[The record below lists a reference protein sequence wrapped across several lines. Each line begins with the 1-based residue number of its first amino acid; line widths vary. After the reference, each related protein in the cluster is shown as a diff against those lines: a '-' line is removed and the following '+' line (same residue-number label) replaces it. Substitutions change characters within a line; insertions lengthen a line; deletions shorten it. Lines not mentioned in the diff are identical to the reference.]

1 MIKYTLTLILLAGTL
16 QAQESDSNDAKAT
29 LPELAVQG
37 SSMGE
42 IDLSRASILS
52 GDTIESRKIK
62 SISDL
67 SGSAPNFY
75 VNSSGQQSFGDV
87 ITLRGIGNTQL
98 FGDPAVSLYVDGV
111 PAGSTSTYSSDL
123 FDVDSVELLS
133 GFQGHRFGK
142 NSHGG
147 VINIKTRRPSEN
159 HRSKLYAS
167 YGTFNTQ
174 NYRVL
179 ADGPTGEN
187 SSYYFGMNR
196 SESDGFADN
205 TNLLGNDA
213 TSKSWNGRLGFNW
226 VTKEGLE
233 IGLGATWEKFDLGA
247 QPIVPR
253 ASSGNSNYNGFYNRN
268 SSINEVG
275 EISKNSQHLSIKA
288 KTDWGEIKSTTSR
301 NFWKMDPSMLDL
313 NFVDSSL
320 ATLSQ
325 FRQLMSEPVL
335 DSTSKI
341 VEERENIWEELQFSG
356 GDIDEMSWLFGI
368 SFGEEDVTGIATRVV
383 PMPEFGNFADIASYK
398 NENSITS
405 YSFDNQQFGLHTKI
419 SNSIGE
425 HSSYEL
431 GLRFDHEKKKMQR
444 TKTNTSLLL
453 PTVSPSNLEKS
464 FDWFSPFVAFSH
476 DLNEQLK
483 FSFRSSLS
491 QKAGGYTAYV
501 DDVVYIPSFPDL
513 LDLGIVDLEFKE
525 EKNWAN
531 EFKVDFL
538 RKENDIGGSLAV
550 FWNDVK
556 NYQFEK
562 PSGSFDYFVDN
573 ADEVEIYGLEVELFI
588 RPLESST
595 FNFTLGIN
603 ESEIK
608 KHNATSFD
616 ATAQSVLGPHN
627 FAGKKVP
634 FVPESTLGINYRQQ
648 INELLHTNLGLK
660 NIGKTS
666 YLDQTATETVNDSYT
681 LLNANIG
688 YQNNGWAVNLFGTN
702 LTDEEYYTSLV
713 TSLGGAPGV
722 VGSPRVMGLSI
733 SKEF

>member
-1 MIKYTLTLILLAGTL
+1 MKSSLIISSGFLLVGALIG
-16 QAQESDSNDAKAT
+16 QDSNFNAARPT
-29 LPELAVQG
+29 LDELSVKG
-37 SSMGE
+37 TTSSG
-42 IDLSRASILS
+42 IDLTRSSSLS
-52 GDTIESRKIK
+52 GQIIESRKIK

-67 SGSAPNFY
+67 SGFAPNFY

-123 FDVDSVELLS
+123 FDVESVEILS
-133 GFQGHRFGK
+133 GYQGHRFGK
-142 NSHGG
+142 NSPGG
-147 VINIKTRRPSEN
+147 VISIKTRRPDEN

-179 ADGPTGEN
+179 ADGPTGDN
-187 SSYYFGMNR
+187 SSYYFGINR

-205 TNLLGNDA
+205 TNLLGNDS
-213 TSKSWNGRLGFNW
+213 TSESWNGRMGFNW
-226 VTKEGLE
+226 ITKDGLE
-233 IGLGATWEKFDLGA
+233 IGLGATFQEFNLGA

-325 FRQLMSEPVL
+325 LRQFMSLPVL

-368 SFGEEDVTGIATRVV
+368 SLGQEDVTGIATRVV
-383 PMPEFGNFADIASYK
+383 PMPSDTNSSNIAGYA
-398 NENSITS
+398 NYNSITS
-405 YSFDNQQFGLHTKI
+405 YSFDNQQFALHAKI

-425 HSSYEL
+425 NSSYEL

-444 TKTNTSLLL
+444 SKTNTYPFL
-453 PTVSPSNLEKS
+453 PPVSPSNLEKS
-464 FDWFSPFVAFSH
+464 FDWISPFVEFSH

-491 QKAGGYTAYV
+491 QKPGGYTAYV
-501 DDVVYIPSFPDL
+501 DDVFGFPDL
-513 LDLGIVDLEFKE
+513 IDSGIVDLEFKE

-538 RKENDIGGSLAV
+538 RKENDMGGSLAV

-608 KHNATSFD
+608 KHSATSFD
-616 ATAQSVLGPHN
+616 ATTQSVLGPHN

-634 FVPESTLGINYRQQ
+634 FVPESTLGVNYRQQ

-713 TSLGGAPGV
+713 TSLTGTPGV
-722 VGSPRVMGLSI
+722 VGSPRVIGLSV

>member
-1 MIKYTLTLILLAGTL
+1 MIKYTLTLILFAGTL

-37 SSMGE
+37 SSMGKL
-42 IDLSRASILS
+42 DLSRASILT
-52 GDTIESRKIK
+52 GATIESRKIK

-147 VINIKTRRPSEN
+147 VINIKTRRPSES

-233 IGLGATWEKFDLGA
+233 ISLGATWEKFDLGA

-325 FRQLMSEPVL
+325 FRQLMSLPVL

-356 GDIDEMSWLFGI
+356 GDIDEMSWLFGV
-368 SFGEEDVTGIATRVV
+368 SLGQEDVTGIATRVV
-383 PMPEFGNFADIASYK
+383 PMPSDTNSSNIAGYA
-398 NENSITS
+398 NYNSITS
-405 YSFDNQQFGLHTKI
+405 YYFDNQQFAIHAKV
-419 SNSIGE
+419 SNTIGDN
-425 HSSYEL
+425 SSYEV

-444 TKTNTSLLL
+444 SKTNTYPFL
-453 PTVSPSNLEKS
+453 PPVSPSNLEKS
-464 FDWFSPFVAFSH
+464 FDWVSPFAEFSH
-476 DLNEQLK
+476 NLNEQLK

-501 DDVVYIPSFPDL
+501 DDVVGFPDL
-513 LDLGIVDLEFKE
+513 IDRGIVDLEFKE

-531 EFKVDFL
+531 ELKVDFL
-538 RKENDIGGSLAV
+538 RKENDMGGSLAV

-608 KHNATSFD
+608 KHSATSFD

-648 INELLHTNLGLK
+648 INELLHTNLGLR

-666 YLDQTATETVNDSYT
+666 YLDQTANETVNDSYT

-688 YQNNGWAVNLFGTN
+688 YQNNGWEVNLFGTN

-713 TSLGGAPGV
+713 TSLTGTPGI
-722 VGSPRVMGLSI
+722 VGSPRVIGLSV
-733 SKEF
+733 SKVF

>member
-1 MIKYTLTLILLAGTL
+1 
-16 QAQESDSNDAKAT
+16 
-29 LPELAVQG
+29 
-37 SSMGE
+37 
-42 IDLSRASILS
+42 
-52 GDTIESRKIK
+52 
-62 SISDL
+62 
-67 SGSAPNFY
+67 
-75 VNSSGQQSFGDV
+75 
-87 ITLRGIGNTQL
+87 
-98 FGDPAVSLYVDGV
+98 
-111 PAGSTSTYSSDL
+111 
-123 FDVDSVELLS
+123 
-133 GFQGHRFGK
+133 
-142 NSHGG
+142 
-147 VINIKTRRPSEN
+147 
-159 HRSKLYAS
+159 
-167 YGTFNTQ
+167 
-174 NYRVL
+174 
-179 ADGPTGEN
+179 
-187 SSYYFGMNR
+187 
-196 SESDGFADN
+196 
-205 TNLLGNDA
+205 
-213 TSKSWNGRLGFNW
+213 
-226 VTKEGLE
+226 
-233 IGLGATWEKFDLGA
+233 
-247 QPIVPR
+247 
-253 ASSGNSNYNGFYNRN
+253 
-268 SSINEVG
+268 
-275 EISKNSQHLSIKA
+275 
-288 KTDWGEIKSTTSR
+288 
-301 NFWKMDPSMLDL
+301 MDPSMLDL

-325 FRQLMSEPVL
+325 IRQFMSLPVL

-356 GDIDEMSWLFGI
+356 GDIDEMSWLFGV
-368 SFGEEDVTGIATRVV
+368 SLGQEDVTGIATRVV
-383 PMPEFGNFADIASYK
+383 HMPRDKNSYNNAGYASYK
-398 NENSITS
+398 SINS
-405 YSFDNQQFGLHTKI
+405 YSFDNQQLGLHAKI
-419 SNSIGE
+419 SNTIGE
-425 HSSYEL
+425 NSSYEV

-444 TKTNTSLLL
+444 SKTNTYPYLL
-453 PTVSPSNLEKS
+453 PVSPSNLEKS
-464 FDWFSPFVAFSH
+464 FDWISPFVEFSH

-483 FSFRSSLS
+483 FSFKSSLS

-501 DDVVYIPSFPDL
+501 DDVVYNPSFPDL
-513 LDLGIVDLEFKE
+513 LDFGVVDLEFKE

-538 RKENDIGGSLAV
+538 REEKDMGGSLAV

-608 KHNATSFD
+608 KHSATSFD

-713 TSLGGAPGV
+713 TSLTGTPGV
-722 VGSPRVMGLSI
+722 VGSPRVIGLSV